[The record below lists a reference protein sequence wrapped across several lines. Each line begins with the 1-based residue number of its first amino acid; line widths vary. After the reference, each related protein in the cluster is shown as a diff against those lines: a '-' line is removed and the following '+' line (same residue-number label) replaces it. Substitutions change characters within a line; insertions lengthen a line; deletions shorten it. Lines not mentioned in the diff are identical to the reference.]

1 MSPSQDNSE
10 VSLPRLNGRPV
21 ESHKG
26 DYGRVLLIGGS
37 RGMVGA
43 VALSGKAA
51 LRSGAGLVTLAVPEP
66 CLDLA
71 AAFEPCYMTAMLP
84 ADREGRISIS
94 ARTCLERLVSSATVI
109 GCGPGLGRSKEI
121 TELVKWL
128 YRTARQPMVLDADA
142 LNALAESPEAVWQA
156 GDDFQVPGPR
166 ILTPHP
172 GEFDR
177 LIQAMGLQGE
187 DATAQAEQLARKSRA
202 VVVLKGHRTLV
213 TDGCRSSRNSTGNP
227 GMATAGSGD
236 VLLGIITALIGQKM
250 ACYEAARLGVY
261 LHGRA
266 GDLAARAQGQIS
278 MIASDLIEFLSLAF
292 KEHHGGQGD

>member
-1 MSPSQDNSE
+1 MSPSQDNPE
-10 VSLPRLNGRPV
+10 ASLPRLKERPA

-26 DYGRVLLIGGS
+26 DYGRILLIGGS

-71 AAFEPCYMTAMLP
+71 AAFEPCYMTAALP
-84 ADREGRISIS
+84 ADREGRISAP
-94 ARTCLERLVSSATVI
+94 ARTCLERLMKSASVI

-121 TELVKWL
+121 TELVGWL
-128 YRTARQPMVLDADA
+128 YRTVRQPLVLDADA
-142 LNALAESPEAVWQA
+142 LNSLAECPEAVCQA
-156 GDDFQVPGPR
+156 GGSFQVPGPR
-166 ILTPHP
+166 VLTPHP

-177 LIQAMGLQGE
+177 LIQAMELQGE
-187 DATAQAEQLARKSRA
+187 NATVQADQLARQSQA

-213 TDGCRSSRNSTGNP
+213 TDGCRSSRNPSGNP
-227 GMATAGSGD
+227 GMATGGSGD
-236 VLLGIITALIGQKM
+236 VLLGVIAALLGQEM
-250 ACYEAARLGVY
+250 ACYDAARLGVY

-266 GDLAARAQGQIS
+266 GDLAAQEQGQIS
-278 MIASDLIEFLSLAF
+278 MVASDLIGFLSSAF
-292 KEHHGGQGD
+292 KEHHGGRED